1 VAVAIKMPAIT
12 IVTIISMR
20 VKPASGCRDLGVLE
34 AVRAPFATLRTTDPP
49 HCRFRR
55 MLYRAPAELAPNGAQ
70 FALLKNV
77 GRGDPPLEDAAG

>member
-1 VAVAIKMPAIT
+1 
-12 IVTIISMR
+12 
-20 VKPASGCRDLGVLE
+20 
-34 AVRAPFATLRTTDPP
+34 
-49 HCRFRR
+49 